1 MLTIDIN
8 SNYFALG
15 SSFSI
20 RISNINP
27 ACFTDKIKSEA
38 GLGINIPVNDINRGI
53 LGAPERFSKYF
64 PEGNPGVK
72 FPGCTIRFAGAHLLS
87 GSLVVINAT
96 SEDYDCWLQS
106 NLGVMGEEL
115 QNKTLQDMPWP
126 TNQQF
131 VAKNDYNDATDD
143 YCTMII
149 KNPGFWD
156 GKGRES
162 DSVPIQYIDENGDPK
177 IKLETRSVL
186 SGDHYANYAWFVNQQ
201 LEEPEINKAGCV
213 ISPFLYLRYVIR
225 HSLFMNGWF
234 IRRNDMVSNPKLPAF
249 PTAPCGQLAIYNNV
263 SIVEPTFVT
272 QPSTIPTWNYETNE
286 IENKDE
292 NIITEQQW

>member
-1 MLTIDIN
+1 
-8 SNYFALG
+8 
-15 SSFSI
+15 
-20 RISNINP
+20 
-27 ACFTDKIKSEA
+27 
-38 GLGINIPVNDINRGI
+38 
-53 LGAPERFSKYF
+53 
-64 PEGNPGVK
+64 
-72 FPGCTIRFAGAHLLS
+72 
-87 GSLVVINAT
+87 
-96 SEDYDCWLQS
+96 
-106 NLGVMGEEL
+106 MGEEL

-162 DSVPIQYIDENGDPK
+162 DSVPIQYIDENGDAK